1 MQAKRSSMLS
11 GAGRDMFSEI
21 SGELP
26 DVLGDFT
33 PGSVCSDR
41 AIWNSVPQTVRERV
55 IRDAE
60 ETLARAFPL
69 ITASD
74 YREFTATGNRSRFEE
89 LYFARRRMLNNLVLG
104 ELVEGRTRFLP
115 GIVDGIFL
123 IAEESGWQLPAHNAY
138 ERSGARLPLPDN
150 SQPVVDL
157 FAAETAALLA
167 TVVALLGDA
176 LDGISPEITARV
188 EREIQIRILSPYLGR
203 HFWWMGRGE
212 ERMNNW
218 TAWISQNVLLTVFSL
233 KTDQPAR
240 RAVVEKALG
249 SLDAFLKDYA
259 EDGACEEGVLYYR
272 HAALCLHGALTILDG
287 VAPGLFGK
295 LWQQP
300 KIRSMAEYI
309 AHMHVAG
316 RYYFNFADSSAV
328 VEPCSVREYLFGQ
341 AVGSQVLAEFAAAD
355 RAASG
360 SSHLP
365 GEWNLWYRVQEVLIG
380 PTLPD
385 AAPPHPAS
393 RRDMFYPG
401 IGLFIARDEQFSLAV
416 KGGNN
421 GEGHNHNDVGSVTLY
436 KNGRPFL
443 IDVGV
448 ETYTA
453 KTFSARRYEIW
464 TMQSAFHNLPT
475 FAGVM
480 QSAGDT
486 FGARDVEVGFD
497 EERARISLD
506 IAGAYPAEAE
516 LHSYRRIVS
525 LLRGRHVE
533 IVDSY
538 DGGKPAVLSLMT
550 CLAPTVV
557 PDRIDLADLG
567 SIFVDGGGEIE
578 IDEIDVEDARLRSAW
593 PGKIYRLRVPF
604 AGRVL
609 RLRIV

>member
-1 MQAKRSSMLS
+1 
-11 GAGRDMFSEI
+11 MFSEI
-21 SGELP
+21 SKELP

-33 PGSVCSDR
+33 PGAVGSDR
-41 AIWNSVPQTVRERV
+41 PKWNSVPQAVRELV
-55 IRDAE
+55 IGEAE
-60 ETLARAFPL
+60 ETLARAWPL

-89 LYFARRRMLNNLVLG
+89 LYFTRRRMLNNLVLG
-104 ELVEGRTRFLP
+104 ELVEGGARFLP
-115 GIVDGIFL
+115 KIVDGIFL

-167 TVVALLGDA
+167 TVVALLRDE

-188 EREIQIRILSPYLGR
+188 EREIEIRILSPYLDR

-233 KTDQPAR
+233 KTDQPTR
-240 RAVVEKALG
+240 HAVVKKALG

-272 HAALCLHGALTILDG
+272 HAALCLHGALTILDT
-287 VAPGLFGK
+287 VAPGLFGRF
-295 LWQQP
+295 WQQP
-300 KIRSMAEYI
+300 KIRNMAEYI
-309 AHMHVAG
+309 AYMHVAG

-328 VEPCSVREYLFGQ
+328 VEPCSAREYLFGR
-341 AVGSQVLAEFAAAD
+341 AVGSEMLAEFAASD
-355 RAASG
+355 RTASDNP
-360 SSHLP
+360 HLP
-365 GEWNLWYRVQEVLIG
+365 GEWNLWYRVQELLAG
-380 PTLPD
+380 PTLPA

-393 RRDMFYPG
+393 GRDIFYPG
-401 IGLFIARDEQFSLAV
+401 IGLFIARDRQFSLAV

-464 TMQSAFHNLPT
+464 TMQSTFHNLPT

-480 QSAGDT
+480 QSAGEA

-497 EERARISLD
+497 EGSARISLD
-506 IAGAYPAEAE
+506 ISGAYPPEAQ
-516 LHSYRRIVS
+516 LHSYRRVVS

-533 IVDSY
+533 IVDTY

-550 CLAPTVV
+550 CLAPTAG

-567 SIFVDGGGEIE
+567 SIFVEGAGEIE
-578 IDEIDVEDARLRSAW
+578 IDEIVVDDARLRSAW
-593 PGKIYRLRVPF
+593 PEKIYRLRLPF
-604 AGRVL
+604 AGRL
-609 RLRIV
+609 LKMRIV

>member
-1 MQAKRSSMLS
+1 
-11 GAGRDMFSEI
+11 MFSEI
-21 SGELP
+21 SDQLP

-33 PGSVCSDR
+33 PGAMGSDR
-41 AIWNSVPQTVRERV
+41 PRWNSVPQAVRELV
-55 IRDAE
+55 VGEAE
-60 ETLARAFPL
+60 ETLARSFPL

-74 YREFTATGNRSRFEE
+74 YREFTETGNRACFEE
-89 LYFARRRMLNNLVLG
+89 LYFTRRRMLNNLVLG
-104 ELVEGRTRFLP
+104 ELIEGKARFLP
-115 GIVDGIFL
+115 KIVDGIFL

-167 TVVALLGDA
+167 TIVALLRDEF
-176 LDGISPEITARV
+176 DGISPEITARV
-188 EREIQIRILSPYLGR
+188 EREIEIRILSPYLGR

-233 KTDQPAR
+233 KTSQPTR
-240 RAVVEKALG
+240 HAVVKKALG

-272 HAALCLHGALTILDG
+272 HAALCLYGALTILDR
-287 VAPGLFGK
+287 VAPGLFGRF
-295 LWQQP
+295 WQQP
-300 KIRSMAEYI
+300 KIRNMAEYI
-309 AHMHVAG
+309 AHMHVVG

-328 VEPCSVREYLFGQ
+328 VEPCSAREYLFGR
-341 AVGSQVLAEFAAAD
+341 AVGSEMLAEFAASD
-355 RAASG
+355 RAASDNP
-360 SSHLP
+360 HLP
-365 GEWNLWYRVQEVLIG
+365 GEWNLWYRVQELLAG
-380 PTLPD
+380 PTLPA

-393 RRDMFYPG
+393 GRDIFYPG
-401 IGLFIARDEQFSLAV
+401 IGLFIARDGQFSLAV

-464 TMQSAFHNLPT
+464 TMQSTFHNLPT

-480 QSAGDT
+480 QSAGEA

-497 EERARISLD
+497 EGSARISLD
-506 IAGAYPAEAE
+506 ISGAYPPEAQ
-516 LHSYRRIVS
+516 LHSYRRVVS

-533 IVDSY
+533 IVDTY

-550 CLAPTVV
+550 CLAPTAG

-567 SIFVDGGGEIE
+567 SIFVEGAGEIE
-578 IDEIDVEDARLRSAW
+578 IDEIVVDDARLRSAW
-593 PGKIYRLRVPF
+593 PEKIYRLRVPF
-604 AGRVL
+604 AGRLL

>member
-1 MQAKRSSMLS
+1 
-11 GAGRDMFSEI
+11 MFSEI
-21 SGELP
+21 SKELP

-33 PGSVCSDR
+33 PGAVGSDR
-41 AIWNSVPQTVRERV
+41 PKWNSVPQAVRELV
-55 IRDAE
+55 IGEAE
-60 ETLARAFPL
+60 ETLARAWPL

-89 LYFARRRMLNNLVLG
+89 LYFTRRRMLNNLVLG
-104 ELVEGRTRFLP
+104 ELVEGGARFLP
-115 GIVDGIFL
+115 KIVDGIFL

-138 ERSGARLPLPDN
+138 ERSCARLPLPDN

-167 TVVALLGDA
+167 TVVALLRDE

-188 EREIQIRILSPYLGR
+188 EREIEIRILSPYLDR

-233 KTDQPAR
+233 KTDQPTR
-240 RAVVEKALG
+240 HAVVKKALG

-272 HAALCLHGALTILDG
+272 HAALCLHGALTILDT
-287 VAPGLFGK
+287 VAPGLFGRF
-295 LWQQP
+295 WQQP
-300 KIRSMAEYI
+300 KIRNMAEYI
-309 AHMHVAG
+309 AYMHVAG

-328 VEPCSVREYLFGQ
+328 VEPCSAREYLFGR
-341 AVGSQVLAEFAAAD
+341 AVGSEMLAEFAASD
-355 RAASG
+355 RAASDNP
-360 SSHLP
+360 HLP
-365 GEWNLWYRVQEVLIG
+365 GEWNLWYRVQELLAG
-380 PTLPD
+380 PTLPA

-393 RRDMFYPG
+393 GRDIFYPG
-401 IGLFIARDEQFSLAV
+401 IGLFIARDGQFSLAV

-464 TMQSAFHNLPT
+464 TMQSTFHNLPT

-480 QSAGDT
+480 QSAGEA

-497 EERARISLD
+497 EGSARISLD
-506 IAGAYPAEAE
+506 ISGAYPPEAQ
-516 LHSYRRIVS
+516 LHSYRRVVS

-533 IVDSY
+533 IVDTY

-550 CLAPTVV
+550 CLAPTAG

-567 SIFVDGGGEIE
+567 SIFVEGAGEIE
-578 IDEIDVEDARLRSAW
+578 IDEIVVDDARLRSAW
-593 PGKIYRLRVPF
+593 PEKIYRLRLPF
-604 AGRVL
+604 AGRL
-609 RLRIV
+609 LKMRIV

>member
-1 MQAKRSSMLS
+1 
-11 GAGRDMFSEI
+11 MFSEI
-21 SGELP
+21 SKELP

-33 PGSVCSDR
+33 PGAVGSDR
-41 AIWNSVPQTVRERV
+41 PKWNSVPQAVRELV
-55 IRDAE
+55 IGEAE
-60 ETLARAFPL
+60 ETLARAWPL

-74 YREFTATGNRSRFEE
+74 YGEFTATGNRSRFEE
-89 LYFARRRMLNNLVLG
+89 LYFTRRRMLNNLVLG
-104 ELVEGRTRFLP
+104 ELVEGGARFLP
-115 GIVDGIFL
+115 KIVDGIFL

-138 ERSGARLPLPDN
+138 ERSGARLPLPDD

-167 TVVALLGDA
+167 TVVALLRDE

-188 EREIQIRILSPYLGR
+188 EREIEIRILSPYLDR

-233 KTDQPAR
+233 KTDQPTR
-240 RAVVEKALG
+240 HAVVKKALG

-272 HAALCLHGALTILDG
+272 HAALCLHGALTILDT
-287 VAPGLFGK
+287 VAPGLFGRF
-295 LWQQP
+295 WQQP
-300 KIRSMAEYI
+300 KIRNMAEYI
-309 AHMHVAG
+309 AYMHVAG

-328 VEPCSVREYLFGQ
+328 VEPCSAREYLFGR
-341 AVGSQVLAEFAAAD
+341 AVGSEMLAEFAASD
-355 RAASG
+355 RAASDNP
-360 SSHLP
+360 HLP
-365 GEWNLWYRVQEVLIG
+365 GEWNLWYRVQELLVG
-380 PTLPD
+380 PTLP

-393 RRDMFYPG
+393 RRDIFYPG
-401 IGLFIARDEQFSLAV
+401 IGLFIARDRQFSLAV

-421 GEGHNHNDVGSVTLY
+421 GEGHNHNDVGSVSLY

-480 QSAGDT
+480 QSAGEA

-497 EERARISLD
+497 EGSARISLD
-506 IAGAYPAEAE
+506 ISDAYPPEVQ
-516 LHSYRRIVS
+516 LHSYRRVVS

-533 IVDSY
+533 IVDTY

-550 CLAPTVV
+550 CLAPTVG

-567 SIFVDGGGEIE
+567 SIFVEGAGEIE
-578 IDEIDVEDARLRSAW
+578 IDEIGVDDARLRSAW
-593 PGKIYRLRVPF
+593 PEKIYRLRLPF
-604 AGRVL
+604 ADRL
-609 RLRIV
+609 LKLRIV

>member
-1 MQAKRSSMLS
+1 
-11 GAGRDMFSEI
+11 MFSEI

-33 PGSVCSDR
+33 PGAVCADR
-41 AIWNSVPQTVRERV
+41 AKWSAVPQAVRELV
-55 IRDAE
+55 IQEAE
-60 ETLARAFPL
+60 ETLARAWPL

-74 YREFTATGNRSRFEE
+74 YREFTETGNRARFEE
-89 LYFARRRMLNNLVLG
+89 LYFTRRRMLNNLVLG
-104 ELVEGRTRFLP
+104 ELVEGGARFLP
-115 GIVDGIFL
+115 KIVDGIFL

-167 TVVALLGDA
+167 TILALLRDE
-176 LDGISPEITARV
+176 LDGISPETTARV
-188 EREIQIRILSPYLGR
+188 EREIEIRILSPYLGR

-233 KTDQPAR
+233 KTDQPTR
-240 RAVVEKALG
+240 HAVVKKALG

-272 HAALCLHGALTILDG
+272 HAALCLHGALTILDA
-287 VAPGLFGK
+287 VAPGLFAGV
-295 LWQQP
+295 WQQP
-300 KIRSMAEYI
+300 KIRNMAEYI

-316 RYYFNFADSSAV
+316 RYCFNFADSSAV
-328 VEPCSVREYLFGQ
+328 VEPCSAREYLFGQ
-341 AVGSQVLAEFAAAD
+341 AVGSEMLAEFAAAD
-355 RAASG
+355 RAASNN
-360 SSHLP
+360 SHIS
-365 GEWNLWYRVQEVLIG
+365 GEWNLWYRVQELLAG
-380 PTLPD
+380 PTLPA

-393 RRDMFYPG
+393 QRDIFYPG

-480 QSAGDT
+480 QSAGET
-486 FGARDVEVGFD
+486 FGARDVEVEFG

-506 IAGAYPAEAE
+506 ISGAYPPEAQ
-516 LHSYRRIVS
+516 LHSYRRVVS
-525 LLRGRHVE
+525 LLRSRHVE
-533 IVDSY
+533 IVDTY
-538 DGGKPAVLSLMT
+538 DGGKPAALSLMT
-550 CLAPTVV
+550 CQSPTVS

-567 SIFVDGGGEIE
+567 SIFVEGAGEIE
-578 IDEIDVEDARLRSAW
+578 IDEIVVEDARLRSAW
-593 PGKIYRLRVPF
+593 PEQIYRLRVPF
-604 AGRVL
+604 AGRQL

>member
-1 MQAKRSSMLS
+1 
-11 GAGRDMFSEI
+11 MFSEI
-21 SGELP
+21 SKELP

-33 PGSVCSDR
+33 PGAVGSDR
-41 AIWNSVPQTVRERV
+41 PKWNSVPQAVRELV
-55 IRDAE
+55 IGEAE
-60 ETLARAFPL
+60 ETLARAWPL

-89 LYFARRRMLNNLVLG
+89 LFFTRRRMLNNLVLG
-104 ELVEGRTRFLP
+104 ELVEGGARFLP
-115 GIVDGIFL
+115 KIVDGIFL

-138 ERSGARLPLPDN
+138 ERSGARLPLPDD

-167 TVVALLGDA
+167 TVVALLRDE

-188 EREIQIRILSPYLGR
+188 EREIEIRILSPYLDR

-233 KTDQPAR
+233 KTDQPTR
-240 RAVVEKALG
+240 HAVVKKALG

-272 HAALCLHGALTILDG
+272 HAALCLHGALTILDT
-287 VAPGLFGK
+287 VAPGLFGRF
-295 LWQQP
+295 WQQP
-300 KIRSMAEYI
+300 KIRNMAEYI
-309 AHMHVAG
+309 AYMHVAG
-316 RYYFNFADSSAV
+316 RYYFNFADASAV
-328 VEPCSVREYLFGQ
+328 VEPCSAREYLFGR
-341 AVGSQVLAEFAAAD
+341 AVGSEMLAEFAASD
-355 RAASG
+355 RAASDNP
-360 SSHLP
+360 HLP
-365 GEWNLWYRVQEVLIG
+365 GEWNLWYRVQELLVG
-380 PTLPD
+380 PTLP

-393 RRDMFYPG
+393 RRDIFYPG
-401 IGLFIARDEQFSLAV
+401 IGLFIARDRQFSLAV

-421 GEGHNHNDVGSVTLY
+421 GEGHNHNDVGSVSLY

-480 QSAGDT
+480 QSAGEA

-497 EERARISLD
+497 EGSARISLD
-506 IAGAYPAEAE
+506 ISDAYPPEVQ
-516 LHSYRRIVS
+516 LHSYRRVVS

-533 IVDSY
+533 IVDTY

-550 CLAPTVV
+550 CLAPTVG

-567 SIFVDGGGEIE
+567 SIFVEGAGEIE
-578 IDEIDVEDARLRSAW
+578 IDEIGVDDARLRSAW
-593 PGKIYRLRVPF
+593 PEKIYRLRLPF
-604 AGRVL
+604 ADRL
-609 RLRIV
+609 LKLRIV

>member
-1 MQAKRSSMLS
+1 
-11 GAGRDMFSEI
+11 MFSEI
-21 SGELP
+21 SEELP

-33 PGSVCSDR
+33 PGAAGSDR
-41 AIWNSVPQTVRERV
+41 PRWNSVPQAVRELV
-55 IRDAE
+55 IGEAE
-60 ETLARAFPL
+60 ETLARTFPL

-74 YREFTATGNRSRFEE
+74 YREFTETGNRERFEE
-89 LYFARRRMLNNLVLG
+89 LYFTRRRMLNNLVLG
-104 ELVEGRTRFLP
+104 ELIEGKARFLP
-115 GIVDGIFL
+115 KIVDGIVL

-138 ERSGARLPLPDN
+138 ERSGARLSLPDN

-167 TVVALLGDA
+167 TIVALLRDE
-176 LDGISPEITARV
+176 LDGISPEIAARV
-188 EREIQIRILSPYLGR
+188 GREIEIRILSPYLGR
-203 HFWWMGRGE
+203 HFWWMGRGK

-233 KTDQPAR
+233 KTDQPTR
-240 RAVVEKALG
+240 HAVVKKVLG
-249 SLDAFLKDYA
+249 SLDAFLKGYA

-272 HAALCLHGALTILDG
+272 HAALCLHGALTILDTA
-287 VAPGLFGK
+287 APGLFGRF
-295 LWQQP
+295 WQRP
-300 KIRSMAEYI
+300 KIRNMAEYI
-309 AHMHVAG
+309 AHMHVAD

-328 VEPCSVREYLFGQ
+328 VEPCSAREYLFAQ
-341 AVGSQVLAEFAAAD
+341 AVGSEILAEFAASD
-355 RAASG
+355 RAASDNP
-360 SSHLP
+360 HLS
-365 GEWNLWYRVQEVLIG
+365 GEWNLWYRVQELLVG
-380 PTLPD
+380 PTLP

-393 RRDMFYPG
+393 RRDIFYPG

-480 QSAGDT
+480 QSAGEA

-497 EERARISLD
+497 EGSARISLD
-506 IAGAYPAEAE
+506 ISDAYPPEAQ
-516 LHSYRRIVS
+516 LHSYRRVVS

-533 IVDSY
+533 IVDTY

-550 CLAPTVV
+550 CLAPTVG

-567 SIFVDGGGEIE
+567 SIFVDGAGEIE
-578 IDEIDVEDARLRSAW
+578 IDEIGVDDARLRSAW
-593 PGKIYRLRVPF
+593 PEKIYRLRLPF
-604 AGRVL
+604 AGRL
-609 RLRIV
+609 LKLRIV

>member
-1 MQAKRSSMLS
+1 
-11 GAGRDMFSEI
+11 MFSEI
-21 SGELP
+21 SDQLP

-33 PGSVCSDR
+33 PGAMGSDR
-41 AIWNSVPQTVRERV
+41 PRWNSVPQAVRELV
-55 IRDAE
+55 VGEAE
-60 ETLARAFPL
+60 ETLARSFPL

-74 YREFTATGNRSRFEE
+74 YREFTETGNRACFEE
-89 LYFARRRMLNNLVLG
+89 LYFTRRRMLNNLVLG
-104 ELVEGRTRFLP
+104 ELIEGKARFLP
-115 GIVDGIFL
+115 KIVDGIFL

-167 TVVALLGDA
+167 TIVALLRDE

-188 EREIQIRILSPYLGR
+188 EREIEIRILSPYLGR

-233 KTDQPAR
+233 KTSQPTR
-240 RAVVEKALG
+240 HAVVKKTLG

-272 HAALCLHGALTILDG
+272 HAALCLHGALTILDR
-287 VAPGLFGK
+287 VAPGLFGQF
-295 LWQQP
+295 WQQP
-300 KIRSMAEYI
+300 KIRNMAEYI

-316 RYYFNFADSSAV
+316 RHYFNFADSSAV
-328 VEPCSVREYLFGQ
+328 VEPCSAREYLFGQ
-341 AVGSQVLAEFAAAD
+341 AVGSEMLAEFAASD
-355 RAASG
+355 RAASDNP
-360 SSHLP
+360 HLP
-365 GEWNLWYRVQEVLIG
+365 GEWNLWYRVQELLAG
-380 PTLPD
+380 PTPLA

-393 RRDMFYPG
+393 GRDIFYPG
-401 IGLFIARDEQFSLAV
+401 IGLFIARDPQFSLAV

-436 KNGRPFL
+436 KSGRPFL

-480 QSAGDT
+480 QSAGET

-497 EERARISLD
+497 EGSARISLD
-506 IAGAYPAEAE
+506 ISGAYSPEAQ
-516 LHSYRRIVS
+516 LHSYRRVVS
-525 LLRGRHVE
+525 LLRGRQVE
-533 IVDSY
+533 IVDTY

-550 CLAPTVV
+550 CLAPTVGL
-557 PDRIDLADLG
+557 DRIDLADLG
-567 SIFVDGGGEIE
+567 SIFVEGAGEIE
-578 IDEIDVEDARLRSAW
+578 IDEIGVDDARLRSAW
-593 PGKIYRLRVPF
+593 PEKIYRLRVPF
-604 AGRVL
+604 AGRLL

>member
-1 MQAKRSSMLS
+1 
-11 GAGRDMFSEI
+11 MFSEI
-21 SGELP
+21 SAKLP

-33 PGSVCSDR
+33 PGAVCSDR
-41 AIWNSVPQTVRERV
+41 ARWSAVPQAVRELV
-55 IRDAE
+55 IGEAE
-60 ETLARAFPL
+60 VTLACTFPL

-74 YREFTATGNRSRFEE
+74 YRAFTETGNRARFEE
-89 LYFARRRMLNNLVLG
+89 LYFTRRRMLNNLVLG
-104 ELVEGRTRFLP
+104 ELIEGKARFLP
-115 GIVDGIFL
+115 KIVDGIFL

-167 TVVALLGDA
+167 TIVALLGDE
-176 LDGISPEITARV
+176 LDGISPEIAARV
-188 EREIQIRILSPYLGR
+188 EREIEIRILSPYLVR

-233 KTDQPAR
+233 KTSQPTR
-240 RAVVEKALG
+240 HAVVKKALG

-272 HAALCLHGALTILDG
+272 HAALCLHGALTILDA
-287 VAPGLFGK
+287 VAPGLFAGV
-295 LWQQP
+295 WHQP
-300 KIRSMAEYI
+300 KIRNMAEYI

-328 VEPCSVREYLFGQ
+328 VDPCSAREYLFGQ
-341 AVGSQVLAEFAAAD
+341 AVGSEMLAEFAAAD

-360 SSHLP
+360 NPHLP
-365 GEWNLWYRVQEVLIG
+365 GEWNLWYRVQELLAG
-380 PTLPD
+380 PTLP
-385 AAPPHPAS
+385 AAAEPHPAS
-393 RRDMFYPG
+393 RRDIFYPG
-401 IGLFIARDEQFSLAV
+401 IGLFIAHDEQFSLAV

-480 QSAGDT
+480 QSAGEA

-497 EERARISLD
+497 EGSARISLD
-506 IAGAYPAEAE
+506 ISGAYPPEAQ
-516 LHSYRRIVS
+516 LHSYRRVVS
-525 LLRGRHVE
+525 LLRDRHVE
-533 IVDSY
+533 IVDTY

-550 CLAPTVV
+550 CLAPAVS
-557 PDRIDLADLG
+557 PDKIDLADLG
-567 SIFVDGGGEIE
+567 SIFVDGAGEIE
-578 IDEIDVEDARLRSAW
+578 IDEIVVDDARLRSAW
-593 PGKIYRLRVPF
+593 PEKIYRLRVPF
-604 AGRVL
+604 AGRL
-609 RLRIV
+609 LKLRIV

>member
-1 MQAKRSSMLS
+1 
-11 GAGRDMFSEI
+11 MFSEI
-21 SGELP
+21 SEELP

-33 PGSVCSDR
+33 PGAVGSDR
-41 AIWNSVPQTVRERV
+41 PKWNSVPQAVRELV
-55 IRDAE
+55 IGEAE
-60 ETLARAFPL
+60 ETLARAWPL

-89 LYFARRRMLNNLVLG
+89 LYFTRRRMLNNLVLG
-104 ELVEGRTRFLP
+104 ELVEGGARFLP
-115 GIVDGIFL
+115 KIVDGIFL

-138 ERSGARLPLPDN
+138 ERSGARLPLPDDL
-150 SQPVVDL
+150 QPVVDL

-167 TVVALLGDA
+167 TVVALLRDE

-188 EREIQIRILSPYLGR
+188 EREIEIRILSPYLDR
-203 HFWWMGRGE
+203 HFWWIGRGE

-233 KTDQPAR
+233 KTDQPTR
-240 RAVVEKALG
+240 HAVVKKALG

-272 HAALCLHGALTILDG
+272 HAALCLHGALTILDT
-287 VAPGLFGK
+287 VAPGLFGRF
-295 LWQQP
+295 WQQP
-300 KIRSMAEYI
+300 KIRNMAEYI
-309 AHMHVAG
+309 AYMHVAG

-328 VEPCSVREYLFGQ
+328 VEPCSAREYLFGR
-341 AVGSQVLAEFAAAD
+341 AVGSEMLAEFAASD
-355 RAASG
+355 RAASDNP
-360 SSHLP
+360 HLP
-365 GEWNLWYRVQEVLIG
+365 GEWNLWYRVQELLVG
-380 PTLPD
+380 PTLP

-393 RRDMFYPG
+393 RRDIFYPG
-401 IGLFIARDEQFSLAV
+401 IGLFIARDRQFSLAV

-421 GEGHNHNDVGSVTLY
+421 GEGHNHNDVGSVSLY

-480 QSAGDT
+480 QSAGEA

-497 EERARISLD
+497 EGSARISLD
-506 IAGAYPAEAE
+506 ISDAYPPEVQ
-516 LHSYRRIVS
+516 LHSYRRVVS

-533 IVDSY
+533 IVDTY

-550 CLAPTVV
+550 CLAPTVG
-557 PDRIDLADLG
+557 PDRIYLADLG
-567 SIFVDGGGEIE
+567 SIFVEGAGEIE
-578 IDEIDVEDARLRSAW
+578 IDEIGVDDARLRSAW
-593 PGKIYRLRVPF
+593 PEKIYRLRLPF
-604 AGRVL
+604 AGRL
-609 RLRIV
+609 LKLRIV